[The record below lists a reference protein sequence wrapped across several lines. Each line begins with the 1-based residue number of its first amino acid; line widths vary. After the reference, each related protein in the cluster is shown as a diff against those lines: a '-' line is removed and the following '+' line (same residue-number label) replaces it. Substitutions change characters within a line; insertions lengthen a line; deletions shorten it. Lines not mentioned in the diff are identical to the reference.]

1 MVVNMNSEF
10 AWFIRERMTQL
21 SIGTYAEAEQRTG
34 VSADYISKMVR
45 GQRVPDDEIII
56 KLARGLECDEGEL
69 VLLAKKARAPEELKP
84 YFDRP
89 RPRHPRLREWLLQ
102 LNPRR
107 EEMEREFSRTEH
119 HSVERMLLRIL
130 FNLGLKERA
139 MARSRL
145 LGMEGVFSLPL
156 ETEEGYQLFWKVVE
170 EHPELL
176 GEEGIN
182 PLREELREWSYLTET
197 DTLLIRTA
205 DGEVKVFNLNLVE
218 VTEMETAI
226 SEERASYE
234 GLPSR
239 YRLRK
244 LSRLI
249 PVISYA
255 DAGKGFNYTDQ
266 EFPPGVASEYVSRPF
281 DLTDTS
287 AYALRVKGDSMSPRL
302 DENDIVIVSPA
313 KEATNNNLAVVQT
326 KSGEV
331 YLKKVIFQ
339 GENVILQSI
348 NPSYPPI
355 SLKVEDIRFIHPV
368 VWIKPRFGL

>member
-1 MVVNMNSEF
+1 MNSEF
-10 AWFIRERMTQL
+10 ARFLKERMAQL
-21 SIGTYAEAEQRTG
+21 NIGTYAEAEQRTG

-45 GQRVPDDEIII
+45 GLRVPDDEIII

-69 VLLAKKARAPEELKP
+69 VLLAKKAQAPEELKP

-89 RPRHPRLREWLLQ
+89 KPRYPRLREWLLE
-102 LNPRR
+102 LNPQR
-107 EEMEREFSRTEH
+107 EEMELEFSRTEF
-119 HSVERMLLRIL
+119 HSVEKMLLRII

-139 MARSRL
+139 IARSRF
-145 LGMEGVFSLPL
+145 LGMEGVFPLPL
-156 ETEEGYQLFWKVVE
+156 ETEEGYQKFWETIE

-176 GEEGIN
+176 GEGEVN
-182 PLREELREWSYLTET
+182 PLREELREWSYRPDTE
-197 DTLLIRTA
+197 TLLIRTP
-205 DGEVKVFNLNLVE
+205 DGGVRIFNLNLVE
-218 VTEMETAI
+218 VTEME
-226 SEERASYE
+226 E
-234 GLPSR
+234 GLTQERKPSEGPPLGS
-239 YRLRK
+239 RLRK

-266 EFPPGVASEYVSRPF
+266 EFPPGIAAEYVSRPF

-339 GENVILQSI
+339 GDNVILQSI

-355 SLKVEDIRFIHPV
+355 SLKAEDIRFIHPV
-368 VWIKPRFGL
+368 VWIKPRSGP